1 MNNRKYNILWID
13 DQHEELSA
21 LHKTAIDYDIT
32 LVPFKS
38 MNGGCGELER
48 NYHLYDSVL
57 LDAKFFE
64 NENDMP
70 GSEDTKWV
78 HETKDRIL
86 QLPKKF
92 EYFVLTGQ
100 AKAYASAEFNNAFK
114 NVFEKGKSEDED
126 KLFQKLVDAS
136 SKQIET
142 QIRHENPI
150 IFKVVKE
157 YETEVEKTLLQI
169 LNGVKNGFSNFEDEL
184 YFTKLRIVLE
194 HLFRKANDLGLLHDA
209 CVQKAGSQVNIT
221 ESSLFLSGQ
230 DARHSKVKCSK
241 THFPKIISENVKSII
256 LVTGAAS
263 HTSKVDITTNM
274 DYQDYRKTIQSPYL
288 LYSLAYK
295 LMDVLIWFSEY
306 SKTNNNKTLNKGF
319 WEDLEFDQNGNKYE
333 TSEITQIAKNGWG
346 TAEIKEGGKK
356 VSIHKNDI
364 VALKL
369 SRNDTIKFVV
379 RENQM
384 AQEVTKL

>member
-1 MNNRKYNILWID
+1 MSSKKFNILWID
-13 DQHEELSA
+13 DQHEELTA
-21 LHKTAIDYDIT
+21 LHKTAIDYEIT

-64 NENDMP
+64 NENDTP

-78 HETKDRIL
+78 HQTKDRIL

-100 AKAYASAEFNNAFK
+100 AKAYASEEFNNAFK

-126 KLFQKLVDAS
+126 KLFQMLVDAS
-136 SKQIET
+136 SKQVDT

-157 YETEVEKTLLQI
+157 YEPEVEKTLLQI
-169 LNGVKNGFSNFEDEL
+169 LNGVKNGFSNFNDEL

-194 HLFRKANDLGLLHDA
+194 HFFRSANVLCLLHDA
-209 CVQKAGSQVNIT
+209 CVQKSGNQVNLS
-221 ESSLFLSGQ
+221 ESSLFLSGL

-241 THFPKIISENVKSII
+241 THFPKIIAEHVKSII
-256 LVTGAAS
+256 FVTGAAS
-263 HTSKVDITTNM
+263 HTSKVDITKNM

-306 SKTNNNKTLNKGF
+306 SKSNNNKALNKGF
-319 WEDLEFDQNGNKYE
+319 WVDLEFDKYGNKYE
-333 TSEITQIAKNGWG
+333 ASKIVQIKNGWG
-346 TAEIKEGGKK
+346 TAHIQDGAKK
-356 VSIHKNDI
+356 VSIHSKDI

-369 SRNDTIKFVV
+369 SLNDSIKFVV

>member
-1 MNNRKYNILWID
+1 MNNTKYNILWID

-48 NYHLYDSVL
+48 NHHLYDSVL

-64 NENDMP
+64 NENDSP

-78 HETKDRIL
+78 HQTKDRIL

-100 AKAYASAEFNNAFK
+100 AKAYASEEFNNAFK
-114 NVFEKGKSEDED
+114 NVFEKGKSDDED
-126 KLFQKLVDAS
+126 KLFQMLVDAS

-150 IFKVVKE
+150 IFKVVKD
-157 YETEVEKTLLQI
+157 YEPEVEKTLLQI
-169 LNGVKNGFSNFEDEL
+169 LNGVKNGFANFEDEL

-194 HLFRKANDLGLLHDA
+194 HFFRKANELSLLHDA
-209 CVQKAGSQVNIT
+209 CVQKGGSQVNIT
-221 ESSLFLSGQ
+221 ESGLFLSGQ

-263 HTSKVDITTNM
+263 HTSKVDITQNM
-274 DYQDYRKTIQSPYL
+274 DYQDYRKIIKSPYL

-306 SKTNNNKTLNKGF
+306 SKTNSNKALNKSF
-319 WEDLEFDQNGNKYE
+319 WEDIEFDQFGNKYE
-333 TSEITQIAKNGWG
+333 ISRILQIANNGWG
-346 TAEIKEGGKK
+346 TAEINREGKK

-364 VALKL
+364 VNLKL
-369 SRNDTIKFVV
+369 SRNDKIKFVV